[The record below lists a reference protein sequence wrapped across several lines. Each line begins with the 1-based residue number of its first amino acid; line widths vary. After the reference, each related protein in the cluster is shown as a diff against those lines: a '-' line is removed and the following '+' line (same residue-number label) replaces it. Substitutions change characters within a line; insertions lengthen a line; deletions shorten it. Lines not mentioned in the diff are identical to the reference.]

1 MSPPYNSP
9 RSTEPG
15 MDDAV
20 IALFR
25 DLADRSAAE
34 REEYFA
40 RHDVPEA
47 IRREVESLLRFDVVS
62 DSLREYV
69 ASAAEN
75 VILDGRVREAT
86 DSFIRNHRLPDAIG
100 RVQVAR
106 VLGLCGL

>member
-25 DLADRSAAE
+25 DLMDRSAAE

-40 RHDVPEA
+40 RHDVPAA
-47 IRREVESLLRFDVVS
+47 IRREVESLLSFDAIN

-75 VILDGRVREAT
+75 VILGGRVREAT
-86 DSFIRNHRLPDAIG
+86 DSFIRNQRLPDAIG
-100 RVQVAR
+100 RFQVSR
-106 VLGLCGL
+106 LLGRG